1 MKRVTAHES
10 LAYIGHLKNVLE
22 QSGIACAIK
31 NALLS
36 GGVGEIPYLECLP
49 ELWVIDDED
58 LSRATRLITDLE
70 EPSESTA
77 QWHCSG
83 CGELNEGQFAQCWR
97 CGAAAIEGR

>member
-10 LAYIGHLKNVLE
+10 LAYIGHLYKGLE

-49 ELWVIDDED
+49 ELWVIDDGD
-58 LSRATRLITDLE
+58 LSRATELITDLE
-70 EPSESTA
+70 EPSESSA

-83 CGELNEGQFAQCWR
+83 CGEINEGHFAQCWR
-97 CGAAAIEGR
+97 CGGVATEDS

>member
-31 NALLS
+31 NGLLS
-36 GGVGEIPYLECLP
+36 GGLGEIPYLECLP
-49 ELWVIDDED
+49 ELWVIDDDD
-58 LSRATRLITDLE
+58 LSRATALIADLE

-83 CGELNEGQFAQCWR
+83 CDELNEGQFAQCWR
-97 CGAAAIEGR
+97 CGAAAIEVR